1 MSLSA
6 RNIAVDFGG
15 GGGRGGF
22 QQDTQIYKEIEWSK
36 SAMRDNGQAHF

>member
-15 GGGRGGF
+15 GGGF